1 MVSSF
6 RESYLFKRGEE
17 TRQLENILHPSQH
30 FMPEFKML
38 NKQISQKN
46 HIVEQ

>member
-6 RESYLFKRGEE
+6 RESSLFKRGGEE
-17 TRQLENILHPSQH
+17 TRQLENILHASHH

-38 NKQISQKN
+38 NKQISEN
-46 HIVEQ
+46 FS